1 MKVKTALEMLG
12 GLAELDG
19 YFNGA
24 GDRRTPYKL
33 DADTRLKIARARRV
47 LRQVQDD
54 YVEARNAA
62 LMELTDGLG
71 ELPSPAG
78 PFENLAA
85 RATVRAQHL
94 AFAARDRELLGAE
107 LNGAADIGRVTVA
120 ALKLD
125 ENPIPPSVLDLLGP
139 FVEDI

>member
-1 MKVKTALEMLG
+1 MKVKTALEMLN

-33 DADTRLKIARARRV
+33 DGDTRLKIARARRV
-47 LRQVQDD
+47 LRQVQED
-54 YVEARNAA
+54 YIEARNAA
-62 LMELTDGLG
+62 LLEITDGLG

-94 AFAARDRELLGAE
+94 AFAARDRELLAGE
-107 LNGAADIGRVTVA
+107 LNGIELGAVSVT

-125 ENPIPPSVLDLLGP
+125 ENPIPPSVLDMLGP
-139 FVEDI
+139 FLEGV